1 MGRISP
7 YSPQFRM
14 EAVQLVHTSGKSMR
28 AVARDLGIPYESLRN
43 WVNQSQEEQQEGMT
57 ASERE
62 ELKRLRKEIRILQE
76 EREILKKA
84 AAFFAKENESTR

>member
-14 EAVQLVHTSGKSMR
+14 EAVQLVHTSGKSIR
-28 AVARDLGIPYESLRN
+28 AVARDLGVPYESLRN
-43 WVNQSQEEQQEGMT
+43 WVNQSREEQQEGLT
-57 ASERE
+57 ACERE
-62 ELKRLRKEIRILQE
+62 ELKRLRKEVRVLQE

-84 AAFFAKENESTR
+84 AAFFAKENDSTR